1 MRVALCQLNTVVGG
15 FIHNVDKICDFLRRA
30 AAEKAELAIFP
41 ELCLSSYPPLD
52 LLDRPGFVGANA
64 EALLSLQR
72 QINDIPN
79 APETIV
85 LGSIM
90 GNPSPKG
97 RAIHNAAVVLH
108 KNETAVFQ
116 PKRLLPTYDVFDEAR
131 YFEPGKETQL
141 WDSPWGK
148 VGLSVCEDAWYDD
161 TRLGRHLYSS
171 DPAADLKGASFVI
184 NISASPFEINK
195 RKRRQQL
202 LAGFVK
208 RIGAPLIYVNQVGA
222 NDEILFDGG
231 SLVYSAAGEV
241 LYEMPSFREGI
252 AIIDFAPG
260 KATTVTEVAAWQT
273 GETEKTWDKMFV
285 GSQKPQRTSD
295 AEGDLELLHKA
306 LVTGIRDY
314 FRKTGFKRA
323 VVGLSGGID
332 SAVIASLAAEA
343 LGPRNVL
350 GVSMPSQYSSSHS
363 LSDAEALARAIGCE
377 YRVLSLKFVFSALLM
392 ELKPAFGGLPPDVTE
407 ENIQARMR
415 GVMLMALANKRN
427 GLVLT
432 TGNKSELG
440 VGYCTTYGDMAGAL
454 APLGDVYKTLVYKL
468 ALGINKH
475 NPWIPQSTLTKP
487 PSAELRPNQTDQ
499 DSLPPYEIL
508 DKLLEMHFEGLAEE
522 QELIRAGFAADVV
535 KKILHLVRSS
545 EFKRRQA
552 APALKVTSK
561 AFGLGRRI
569 PVAKS

>member
-1 MRVALCQLNTVVGG
+1 
-15 FIHNVDKICDFLRRA
+15 
-30 AAEKAELAIFP
+30 
-41 ELCLSSYPPLD
+41 
-52 LLDRPGFVGANA
+52 
-64 EALLSLQR
+64 
-72 QINDIPN
+72 
-79 APETIV
+79 
-85 LGSIM
+85 M

-97 RAIHNAAVVLH
+97 RAIHNAAVILH
-108 KNETAVFQ
+108 KNETALFQ

-131 YFEPGKETQL
+131 YFEPGKETRL

-148 VGLSVCEDAWYDD
+148 VGLSVCEDAWFDD
-161 TRLGRHLYSS
+161 TRLGRHLYTV
-171 DPAADLKGASFVI
+171 DPAADLKGARFVI

-195 RKRRQQL
+195 HKRRQQL

-208 RIGAPLIYVNQVGA
+208 RINAPLIYVNQVGA

-231 SLVYSAAGEV
+231 SLVYNAEGEV
-241 LYEMPSFREGI
+241 IFEMPSFREGM
-252 AIIDFAPG
+252 AVIDFQPG
-260 KATTVTEVAAWQT
+260 KVTSNSVVTEIAAWQT
-273 GETEKTWDKMFV
+273 TDNDKDKTWDKMFV
-285 GSQKPQRTSD
+285 GSQKQD
-295 AEGDLELLHKA
+295 ELELLHKG
-306 LVTGIRDY
+306 LVVGIRDY

-323 VVGLSGGID
+323 VIGLSGGID
-332 SAVIASLAAEA
+332 SAVVACLAAEA

-350 GVSMPSQYSSSHS
+350 GVSLPTQFSSSHS
-363 LSDAEALARAIGCE
+363 LADAEALARAIGCE
-377 YRVLSLKFVFSALLM
+377 YRVLSLKFILTALLM
-392 ELKPAFGGLPPDVTE
+392 EIKPAFGGLPPDVTE

-415 GVMLMALANKRN
+415 SVMLMALANKRS

-454 APLGDVYKTLVYKL
+454 APLGDVYKTTVYKL
-468 ALGINKH
+468 AELINTH
-475 NPWIPQSTLTKP
+475 NKWIPQSTLTKP

-499 DSLPPYEIL
+499 DSLPPYDLL
-508 DKLLEMHFEGLAEE
+508 DRLLEMHFEGLADE
-522 QELIRAGFAADVV
+522 QELVRAGFEPALVTR
-535 KKILHLVRSS
+535 ILLLVRNS